1 MWRLLKAEMS
11 YDRLRIS
18 LFLLF
23 CVASFVSIWLGV
35 RWERNR
41 VPMIMLMVL
50 VMSLSAV
57 YAGEK
62 NRTVQKRDHLHV
74 LLPVSL
80 WHIAISHMAYP
91 IFVLLCVYL
100 LLLLS
105 ALVVQPF
112 VDQPLTMPSPAH
124 LLTMTGLVLVVNA
137 VILLYRDLRMMFA
150 RNPQRIFVLVFGL
163 AVYIGALLPF
173 YMVTNFFGVFGEDTP
188 AQHFLT
194 RLLESPIGFL
204 AAGLLLSG
212 LSFVVFIKRRSY
224 IDS

>member
-1 MWRLLKAEMS
+1 MWRLLKAELS

-50 VMSLSAV
+50 VLSLSAV

-62 NRTVQKRDHLHV
+62 NRIMQKRDHLHA

-80 WHIAISHMAYP
+80 WHIGISHMAYA

-100 LLLLS
+100 LLFLS
-105 ALVVQPF
+105 AQVVQPF
-112 VDQPLTMPSPAH
+112 VDQSLTMPSPAH
-124 LLTMTGLVLVVNA
+124 LLTMTGLVLIVNA
-137 VILLYRDLRMMFA
+137 VILLHRDLRMMSASKPLRLLIFA
-150 RNPQRIFVLVFGL
+150 FWFV
-163 AVYIGALLPF
+163 VYFGALLPF
-173 YMVTNFFGVFGEDTP
+173 YVVTNFFGVFGEDTP
-188 AQHFLT
+188 AQHFLS

-204 AAGLLLSG
+204 AVGLLLSG
-212 LSFVVFIKRRSY
+212 LSFMVFVKRKSY
-224 IDS
+224 VDS